1 MHSAQRLYEMGL
13 VNRVAAD
20 AGQLA
25 RIEAEFVAG
34 LVALDPLAVKL
45 TKETVR
51 AAAAMPYADALTL
64 GKQLNALL
72 MASGRIAEA
81 QQDYSAVKPK

>member
-1 MHSAQRLYEMGL
+1 LRL
-13 VNRVAAD
+13 
-20 AGQLA
+20 
-25 RIEAEFVAG
+25 
-34 LVALDPLAVKL
+34 
-45 TKETVR
+45 
-51 AAAAMPYADALTL
+51 AAASMPYADALTL